1 MRIALLGPVR
11 VLDDDAR
18 RVMLGGARS
27 RALVARLAL
36 DAGRAVTSDA
46 LIDDLWDG
54 APPADAANA
63 LQALVS
69 RLRKALRGVAVVESV
84 PGGYRLAVLAADV
97 DALRFEE
104 LAAGGGRELAAGR
117 AEAAARL
124 LGEALDLWSGQALA
138 DLPDLPFAGAA
149 ALRLADLRI
158 HAAEDRFDAALR
170 LGRHTEV
177 LAELEDAGTRHPLRE
192 RLAGLRMRALY
203 AAGRQADALA
213 AYERTRA
220 ALAEELGV
228 DPSAELRETH
238 LAMLRGE
245 FAAPG
250 RAARGRLPAR
260 LTSFVGRE
268 EELDLLAGLLE
279 TARLVTVVGPGG
291 AGKTRLALEAAT
303 RHRAHERG
311 RVWFVPLAGVTAP
324 ERRPGAPG
332 RAADAVLGGSGRP
345 VEAVL
350 GGSERPAEAVLG
362 ASERPADSVH
372 GASERLA
379 EAVLGAVS
387 SRDSGPP
394 GQRAAG
400 RAEDPVERVADLLG
414 AGEAVLVLDNCEHLL
429 DAAAGFGRRLLDRLP
444 YLTIL
449 ATSREA
455 LAVTGET
462 LCRLAPLAEPA
473 AVRLFVDRARAVR
486 PDFELD
492 ADTSGPVAEICRRLD
507 GLPLAL
513 ELAAARLRSMPVG
526 QIARRLDDRFRLL
539 TSGDRAALP
548 RQRTL
553 AAVVEWSWELLSEP
567 EQALARRMSIFPD
580 EAGVA
585 AVEAVC
591 ADPDGDGPLPAE
603 DVVYV
608 LGSLVEKSIV
618 QGDGR
623 YRMLETVRVFAAE
636 RLRQAGERAATS
648 ARFVAFFRN
657 LMEEQEP
664 VLLTGAQVGAKD
676 VIEGEYDNLVSALR
690 VSIDDG
696 DADSAWRLLGP
707 LWLYWNAR
715 FDARAEAFLA
725 EVLEF
730 GDALPGQVLAA
741 FTAMHRLANNSGSL
755 PDPAEARAVIE
766 DVHRTGA
773 IDRYPMLAVIA
784 IAPAYFLGFDDL
796 LERELPRAMRHPHPW
811 ARAAAHWVDAFVL
824 TDRGD
829 WRGGAER
836 LAVTLA
842 LFEGVGDRY
851 GLAMTLMSLARVHS
865 VEGDYGTAVAMAER
879 AVALAAEFSAGEE
892 VMYRSWLAG
901 LRMRGG
907 DQEGAAADVAAARR
921 RVVRRAQPYSEIEL
935 LLRLADLHRR
945 GGEVDRAER
954 TLDRLEAFAREMS
967 IPAEAAAGRVA
978 AARLADRLADG
989 AAGRARDLLPAAI
1002 LAAFAARDPASA
1014 AEHLARLLLL
1024 EGDPAGAATAL
1035 GTSQAI
1041 RGVFDRGEP
1050 ELRDLVAELT
1060 ARLGEQ
1066 DYRAAYRRGAEMPRQ
1081 EALNRL
1087 AELT

>member
-104 LAAGGGRELAAGR
+104 LAAGGGRELVAGR

-250 RAARGRLPAR
+250 RAPRGRLPAR

-324 ERRPGAPG
+324 ERSPGAPG
-332 RAADAVLGGSGRP
+332 RSAEAVLGGSG
-345 VEAVL
+345 
-350 GGSERPAEAVLG
+350 RPAEAVLG
-362 ASERPADSVH
+362 ASERPADSMH

-387 SRDSGPP
+387 SRDPGAP

-400 RAEDPVERVADLLG
+400 RAADPVERVADLLG
-414 AGEAVLVLDNCEHLL
+414 ADEAVLVLDNCEHLL

-591 ADPDGDGPLPAE
+591 ADPDGGPLPAE

-636 RLRQAGERAATS
+636 RLRQAGERAETS

-730 GDALPGQVLAA
+730 GDALPAQVLAA

-829 WRGGAER
+829 WRGGAQR

-954 TLDRLEAFAREMS
+954 TLDRLEAFARELS

-1024 EGDPAGAATAL
+1024 EDDPAGAATAL

-1066 DYRAAYRRGAEMPRQ
+1066 DYRAAYRRGAEMPRP

>member
-18 RVMLGGARS
+18 RVTLGGARS

-54 APPADAANA
+54 TPPGDAANA

-69 RLRKALRGVAVVESV
+69 RLRKSLRGVAVVESV
-84 PGGYRLAVLAADV
+84 PGGDRLAVRAADV
-97 DALRFEE
+97 DAPRSEE
-104 LAAGGGRELAAGR
+104 RAGVGGRLRAAGR
-117 AEAAARL
+117 DEAAARL
-124 LGEALDLWSGQALA
+124 LGEVRDLWSGQALA
-138 DLPDLPFAGAA
+138 DLPDLPFAGSA
-149 ALRLADLRI
+149 ALRLADLRL

-170 LGRHTEV
+170 LDRHPEV
-177 LAELEDAGTRHPLRE
+177 LAELEDVGTRHPLRE

-220 ALAEELGV
+220 ALAGALGV

-245 FAAPG
+245 FALPG

-268 EELDLLAGLLE
+268 DELRLLAGLLE

-291 AGKTRLALEAAT
+291 AGKTRLALEAVT
-303 RHRAHERG
+303 RHRSCERG

-324 ERRPGAPG
+324 DRPPEAVHGGPARLTDAMHGAVSSRDPG
-332 RAADAVLGGSGRP
+332 P
-345 VEAVL
+345 PEAVL
-350 GGSERPAEAVLG
+350 
-362 ASERPADSVH
+362 

-379 EAVLGAVS
+379 EAVLGVVS
-387 SRDSGPP
+387 SRDPSPP
-394 GQRAAG
+394 EQRTAG
-400 RAEDPVERVADLLG
+400 RAVDPVERVAELLG

-455 LAVTGET
+455 LAVTGEA
-462 LCRLAPLAEPA
+462 LCRLAPLPEPA
-473 AVRLFVDRARAVR
+473 AVRLFADRARAVR

-567 EQALARRMSIFPD
+567 EQALARRMSIFPA
-580 EAGVA
+580 EAGSA

-591 ADPDGDGPLPAE
+591 SDPDGDGPVPAE
-603 DVVYV
+603 DAVYV

-618 QGDGR
+618 QGDDGR

-664 VLLTGAQVGAKD
+664 VLLTGAQVRAKD

-715 FDARAEAFLA
+715 FDARAEGFLA

-730 GDALPGQVLAA
+730 GDALPRQVLAA

-796 LERELPRAMRHPHPW
+796 LERELPRAMAHPHPW
-811 ARAAAHWVDAFVL
+811 ARAAAHWVDAFAL

-836 LAVTLA
+836 LAVTLS
-842 LFEGVGDRY
+842 LFESVGDRY

-865 VEGDYGTAVAMAER
+865 VEGEYGTAVTMAER

-945 GGEVDRAER
+945 TGEVDRAER

-967 IPAEAAAGRVA
+967 IQAQEQLDLRV
-978 AARLADRLADG
+978 RLR
-989 AAGRARDLLPAAI
+989 P
-1002 LAAFAARDPASA
+1002 P
-1014 AEHLARLLLL
+1014 HH
-1024 EGDPAGAATAL
+1024 
-1035 GTSQAI
+1035 
-1041 RGVFDRGEP
+1041 
-1050 ELRDLVAELT
+1050 
-1060 ARLGEQ
+1060 
-1066 DYRAAYRRGAEMPRQ
+1066 
-1081 EALNRL
+1081 
-1087 AELT
+1087 